1 MKFILKLCLSVQL
14 DSKHVSASLMNLALV
29 HIHFGSEILQGE
41 LAKAVVKHTCYML
54 ISMIIL

>member
-1 MKFILKLCLSVQL
+1 
-14 DSKHVSASLMNLALV
+14 MNLALV